1 MTASPLS
8 AGKGEGMGKL
18 VTTLLSTAAL
28 IFSGLMLDSAIAQ
41 DKKADKG
48 APKAVIKVVAENA
61 KVIATETTYA
71 PGAESNTSRAELR
84 VVRALS
90 GGTLQRTYADGK
102 KEKVVYKTG
111 QVRINE
117 PGPTYT
123 TKNVGKTTVR
133 LYVVR
138 LK

>member
-1 MTASPLS
+1 MRRLVTASV
-8 AGKGEGMGKL
+8 A
-18 VTTLLSTAAL
+18 VAAL
-28 IFSGLMLDSAIAQ
+28 VFSGWMAGGAIAQ
-41 DKKADKG
+41 DKKAGKG
-48 APKAVIKVVAENA
+48 APKVVIKTLVENA

-71 PGAESNTSRAELR
+71 PGAESNTSRAEVR
-84 VVRALS
+84 VVRALA

-102 KEKVVYKTG
+102 KENVVYKTG

-117 PGPTYT
+117 PGPAYS
-123 TKNVGKTTVR
+123 TKNVGKTTVK

>member
-1 MTASPLS
+1 MR
-8 AGKGEGMGKL
+8 KL
-18 VTTLLSTAAL
+18 VTASVAVAAL
-28 IFSGLMLDSAIAQ
+28 VFSGLMADGAIAQ
-41 DKKADKG
+41 DKKAAKG
-48 APKAVIKVVAENA
+48 AAQPTIKVVAENA

-71 PGAESNTSRAELR
+71 PGAESNTSRSEIR
-84 VVRALS
+84 VVRALA

-102 KEKVVYKTG
+102 KEDVVYKTG

-117 PGPTYT
+117 PGPAYT
-123 TKNVGKTTVR
+123 TKNVGKTEVK